1 MAIPV
6 SKPKIVK
13 KHTKAFLRHDG
24 DKYKRIG
31 WAHKPTWRRP
41 RGIDSRVRR
50 RFKSNTR
57 TVKIGFGTAKA
68 HRHLLPNGL
77 KAFNINNVSDLNM
90 LLLNN
95 REYAAVINHSVSA
108 RTRKE
113 IVQRADQLDIRVMN
127 RTARLQTAESQ

>member
-77 KAFNINNVSDLNM
+77 KAFNINNVSVRSASLPIPH
-90 LLLNN
+90 LLYPLSFLMP
-95 REYAAVINHSVSA
+95 HPHDA
-108 RTRKE
+108 RIAFE
-113 IVQRADQLDIRVMN
+113 VCAPF
-127 RTARLQTAESQ
+127 

>member
-1 MAIPV
+1 
-6 SKPKIVK
+6 
-13 KHTKAFLRHDG
+13 
-24 DKYKRIG
+24 
-31 WAHKPTWRRP
+31 
-41 RGIDSRVRR
+41 
-50 RFKSNTR
+50 
-57 TVKIGFGTAKA
+57 
-68 HRHLLPNGL
+68 
-77 KAFNINNVSDLNM
+77 M